1 MKNRSSLKKKAL
13 SSIAWSGSIQIS
25 SQVLNFL
32 LGIVLARLLSPEVFG
47 LMAMLL
53 VFSIVSQLLSDF
65 GFSASLIQKKEVTKD
80 ESFSCFVINCMI
92 GLVFAACLFLINSSL
107 AQFYNEPF
115 VEVLSLAIAPLFL
128 INSTCSVPTALM
140 SRELEYKKLSLIQL
154 SSVLLGSVSAIICA
168 LLDFGVWS
176 LVIQQY
182 ITALTRAIFLLKL
195 SSFRVGSFKIALI
208 KPLMKFSASVFTTKL
223 IQQVAQ
229 QTDKILVGKY
239 VGATTLGFYSRAYYL
254 TAFPITNITRVVSDV
269 MFPVLS
275 QIKQDLSKVNEV
287 YFRLVGMIAVLTFP
301 LLIGMAFLAEEIIML
316 LLGDKWL
323 PMTKFFIV
331 FSIANIF
338 STIGQLCGPFF
349 LSQGRADLQLKIN
362 SFTQPVRILLLVIGI
377 QWGVEGILLAYLV
390 STLISFLTPV
400 LVLTIVVLQTNI
412 ISLFLTLIKPLLASG
427 IMLTTLVILKS
438 TASFNSALVNIML
451 FGLVGSLT
459 YLLSIRTFKD
469 SAYFELESLLLKKIN
484 VRVG

>member
-92 GLVFAACLFLINSSL
+92 GLVFAACLFLTNSSL

-208 KPLMKFSASVFTTKL
+208 KPLMKFSASVFTT
-223 IQQVAQ
+223 
-229 QTDKILVGKY
+229 
-239 VGATTLGFYSRAYYL
+239 
-254 TAFPITNITRVVSDV
+254 
-269 MFPVLS
+269 M
-275 QIKQDLSKVNEV
+275 
-287 YFRLVGMIAVLTFP
+287 TF
-301 LLIGMAFLAEEIIML
+301 
-316 LLGDKWL
+316 
-323 PMTKFFIV
+323 
-331 FSIANIF
+331 
-338 STIGQLCGPFF
+338 
-349 LSQGRADLQLKIN
+349 
-362 SFTQPVRILLLVIGI
+362 
-377 QWGVEGILLAYLV
+377 
-390 STLISFLTPV
+390 
-400 LVLTIVVLQTNI
+400 
-412 ISLFLTLIKPLLASG
+412 
-427 IMLTTLVILKS
+427 
-438 TASFNSALVNIML
+438 
-451 FGLVGSLT
+451 
-459 YLLSIRTFKD
+459 
-469 SAYFELESLLLKKIN
+469 
-484 VRVG
+484 

>member
-92 GLVFAACLFLINSSL
+92 GLVFAACLFLTNSSL

-331 FSIANIF
+331 F
-338 STIGQLCGPFF
+338 Q
-349 LSQGRADLQLKIN
+349 R
-362 SFTQPVRILLLVIGI
+362 
-377 QWGVEGILLAYLV
+377 
-390 STLISFLTPV
+390 
-400 LVLTIVVLQTNI
+400 
-412 ISLFLTLIKPLLASG
+412 
-427 IMLTTLVILKS
+427 
-438 TASFNSALVNIML
+438 
-451 FGLVGSLT
+451 
-459 YLLSIRTFKD
+459 
-469 SAYFELESLLLKKIN
+469 
-484 VRVG
+484 